1 MTENEPIAADSA
13 ETYSGMFGA
22 YVDGADW
29 LRPDDQ
35 PLVFHVRKLCQQLDK
50 ALERG
55 ESVNAAKDSA
65 YLQAIERLN
74 KRRPAAGGGA
84 GGTDPN
90 QTDVFDF
97 LD

>member
-1 MTENEPIAADSA
+1 MTENEPKVADSA
-13 ETYSGMFGA
+13 ETYAGMFAA

-35 PLVFHVRKLCQQLDK
+35 PLVFHVRKLCHQLDK
-50 ALERG
+50 ALERDG
-55 ESVNAAKDSA
+55 SVNAAKDSA

-74 KRRPAAGGGA
+74 KRRPSPSGA
-84 GGTDPN
+84 GGADPN